1 MDADPKRVKELMS
14 FQIHRNIIN
23 LYKRYLNL
31 LEDVRRDHIS
41 LLSKVE
47 EKTNKEFAKSIDY
60 FDAEKYNYYRKKVLD
75 SGNEVF
81 RDIEKTLEYLEIRIK

>member
-14 FQIHRNIIN
+14 FQIHRNIVN

-47 EKTNKEFAKSIDY
+47 GKTNKEFAKSIDY